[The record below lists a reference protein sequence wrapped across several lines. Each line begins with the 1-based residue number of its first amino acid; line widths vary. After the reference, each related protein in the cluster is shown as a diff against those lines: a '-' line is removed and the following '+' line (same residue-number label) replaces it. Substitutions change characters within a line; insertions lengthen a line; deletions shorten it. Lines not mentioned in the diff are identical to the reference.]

1 MGEHKR
7 ERAAIDLAELDGWV
21 HRLQVDGTSPNRD
34 KHRVGRQD
42 AHLNPLHER
51 RRSVDENPVPACRL
65 EHLNVGLGVLHVR
78 EQFGVGLLGLR
89 NHVFAPELAPAR
101 QGLLRIKIEQRDPIG
116 LAARVARTA
125 RLASVV
131 VLPLPPLLDTT
142 AIALPVTI
150 LLSYLWH

>member
-1 MGEHKR
+1 
-7 ERAAIDLAELDGWV
+7 
-21 HRLQVDGTSPNRD
+21 
-34 KHRVGRQD
+34 
-42 AHLNPLHER
+42 
-51 RRSVDENPVPACRL
+51 
-65 EHLNVGLGVLHVR
+65 
-78 EQFGVGLLGLR
+78 
-89 NHVFAPELAPAR
+89 
-101 QGLLRIKIEQRDPIG
+101 LLRIKIEQRDPIG